1 MSQSKLNTAAYAAIE
16 NEGIVAYEQQTPE
29 QRRQFLGRIKMLL
42 FSRILSESLRENYK
56 FVLGCVPDNPNSKE
70 LKILSAKMKQ
80 AQKSIAEI
88 IPLAK
93 TVEQNMTA
101 ILAASESASE
111 RIDEFS
117 WNSYQLLDLLMCVQN
132 ESMPEAI
139 KKITDIIKKQK

>member
-56 FVLGCVPDNPNSKE
+56 FVLGCVPDNPSSKE

-80 AQKSIAEI
+80 TQKSIAEI